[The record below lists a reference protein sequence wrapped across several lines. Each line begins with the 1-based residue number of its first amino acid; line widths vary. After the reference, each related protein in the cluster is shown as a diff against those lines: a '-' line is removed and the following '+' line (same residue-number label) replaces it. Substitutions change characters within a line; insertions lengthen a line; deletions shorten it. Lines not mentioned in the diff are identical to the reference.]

1 MYSDFHKK
9 TVLPPLP
16 QMVTTNGRDLFES
29 RHEWLFVVKSAKLFA
44 ASYFLRKTNTRNIWE
59 FTIHWEWIYFYHWI
73 KLVLAL
79 FRVRC
84 DCFVS
89 CQRWQDLFVC
99 FACLFRFTIA
109 LCSVIGVGWGRGLD
123 GGRGWTEGDGLCSP
137 PAENLENNNNSN
149 YSNWQITTVIIKRKT
164 TTFNERKILIVF
176 NQPGRKMNGK
186 NGQFPRLNVHHEYV
200 SV

>member
-59 FTIHWEWIYFYHWI
+59 ITIHWEWIYFYHWI

-109 LCSVIGVGWGRGLD
+109 LCSVIGVGWG
-123 GGRGWTEGDGLCSP
+123 GGDWTEGGGGRRAMVCVHHLP
-137 PAENLENNNNSN
+137 KT
-149 YSNWQITTVIIKRKT
+149 WKT
-164 TTFNERKILIVF
+164 TTTATIAT
-176 NQPGRKMNGK
+176 GK
-186 NGQFPRLNVHHEYV
+186 LQQSSLKEKQQRSIKDKF
-200 SV
+200 